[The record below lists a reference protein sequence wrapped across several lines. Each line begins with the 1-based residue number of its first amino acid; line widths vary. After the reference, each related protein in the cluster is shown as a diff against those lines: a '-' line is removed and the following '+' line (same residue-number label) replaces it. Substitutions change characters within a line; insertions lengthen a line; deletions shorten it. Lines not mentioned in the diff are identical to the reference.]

1 MYHLFLT
8 PPIGVLCCHISLAA
22 HNPQQA
28 VPQNSRLKRD
38 AASACASTGKLHP
51 TLLTNAGSHFPPR
64 PSTGNRIPF
73 IGRILGCSFH
83 RAPQRE
89 TASHSKGK
97 FRDKVSE
104 SPLIRKAHPTLNT
117 SGYVFSATCYAQA
130 LQCGARPAA
139 SCCMNPIEWCEK
151 KPGYVWQPYSI

>member
-1 MYHLFLT
+1 MRNQKNHTPPHIKINCWMYHLFLT
-8 PPIGVLCCHISLAA
+8 PPIGVLCCRISLAA

-28 VPQNSRLKRD
+28 VPQNSRPEWN
-38 AASACASTGKLHP
+38 AASACASAGKLHP
-51 TLLTNAGSHFPPR
+51 TLLTNSGSHFPPR

-117 SGYVFSATCYAQA
+117 SGYVFQLPATPRLCNVAPDRRR
-130 LQCGARPAA
+130 LAA
-139 SCCMNPIEWCEK
+139 
-151 KPGYVWQPYSI
+151 